1 MYTALGCCSSSGIVY
16 DIHPSFSVFNSNIHK
31 TKTNFL
37 LCCPGSL
44 GGTLKRG
51 ASLRH
56 EPRPYVSRNP
66 IKEEDLDVILNW
78 ELDTS
83 KDCWRKV
90 KSVREGTVWKKE
102 MGDDKT
108 SVLKVRPHFVK
119 FWGRLHE
126 KCISAI
132 HRIVIFSTAT
142 ERQKSN
148 DTRNIELARDKKGLQ
163 LENVEL

>member
-1 MYTALGCCSSSGIVY
+1 MVRHI
-16 DIHPSFSVFNSNIHK
+16 FNSNLHK
-31 TKTNFL
+31 TNTNFL

-78 ELDTS
+78 ELDTKKES
-83 KDCWRKV
+83 WRKV

-102 MGDDKT
+102 MEDDKT
-108 SVLKVRPHFVK
+108 WVLKVRPHFVK
-119 FWGRLHE
+119 FWGRL
-126 KCISAI
+126 AL
-132 HRIVIFSTAT
+132 ST
-142 ERQKSN
+142 
-148 DTRNIELARDKKGLQ
+148 G
-163 LENVEL
+163 